1 MLFTTPV
8 FTTVQ
13 NRRKMGYITDL
24 KATNSSSVYVST
36 WSDQHEN
43 DTYNKHEL
51 VSNQF
56 CSSQHNVNL
65 ETYPIEVTRGKILS
79 HPRKEE

>member
-1 MLFTTPV
+1 MWHVSIYSLYV
-8 FTTVQ
+8 F
-13 NRRKMGYITDL
+13 
-24 KATNSSSVYVST
+24 A

-43 DTYNKHEL
+43 DTDNINEL

-65 ETYPIEVTRGKILS
+65 ETYPIPIFTNSIDPILQHLNS
-79 HPRKEE
+79 SPAMTLPINKPGYWE